1 MAVRAKGNPKSS
13 LKNNPQNGAQNGS
26 TAPQGIPANA
36 YTPLKPGET
45 YVPFVPAG
53 KTIPEVTRRSV
64 IIGVLMAVLF
74 SFSACYL
81 GLVAGQ
87 VFEAAIPIAIL
98 AVGMAGMYARKS
110 SILENVII
118 QSIGA
123 ASGLVVAGAIFTLP
137 ALYILGLKVSLLHTF
152 IASCLGGFL
161 GILFLVPLRRYFV
174 AEEHGKLPFP
184 EATATTEI
192 LATGERGGKSAK
204 VLALSMGL
212 GGLYDFLV
220 EALQAW
226 PKTLRSDVLLGKA
239 GSALGEK
246 LRWVFKLDGTA
257 ALFGLGYIIG
267 LRYSAVIAAGSVFSF
282 LVLVP
287 LIYHFGQTL
296 PSIVIPGAMPIGQM
310 TELQIFSAYAQK
322 IGIGAIAMAGVLGI
336 IKMARIIVSSFSVGI
351 REIFRGTTSAPR
363 SALRTDTDISMKYNL
378 MFILLTLA
386 AVFGAFWLFASPAG
400 GTGFVLKIAGIGLA
414 IVAALAFLF
423 TPVAVRAT
431 AIVGV
436 NPVSGMTLITLILSS
451 IALVSV
457 GLTGP
462 VGMTVV
468 LVMGCVVCTALSMSG
483 GFITDLKI
491 GYWLGATP
499 RNQQRWKFLGV
510 VVSALSVSFALLLI
524 QKAYGFTIGGGI
536 LNGGVSNPAI
546 SAPQGNLMAT
556 IIQSLMIQSEIPY
569 VLYALGA
576 LCALVIEMLGVSPLA
591 FALGMYLPIQINMP
605 LLAGGIISWMVLKS
619 SELRVASY
627 EKNVKDERESPKER
641 GILIASGFIAG
652 GALMGVVGA
661 VLNLNE
667 IGKPIR
673 FLSIGAK
680 YVSSVVPETGKTIW
694 DIGSYAPYF
703 QGFSG
708 QLISLIGFASLAAF
722 CYFYAKGRR
731 K

>member
-1 MAVRAKGNPKSS
+1 MAVRYRKPSKAAQAAPRGAPNP
-13 LKNNPQNGAQNGS
+13 A
-26 TAPQGIPANA
+26 GIPANA
-36 YTPLKPGET
+36 YTPLKPGEK

-64 IIGVLMAVLF
+64 LTGVLMAVLF
-74 SFSACYL
+74 SFAACYL

-98 AVGMAGMYARKS
+98 AVGLAGLYARKS

-137 ALYILGLKVSLLHTF
+137 ALYILGLKVNLLHTF

-204 VLALSMGL
+204 ILALSMAV
-212 GGLYDFLV
+212 GGLYDFFV

-226 PKTLRSDVLLGKA
+226 PKTLRTDVLLGRF
-239 GSALGEK
+239 GSALSEK
-246 LRWVFKLDGTA
+246 ARWVFKLDGTA

-282 LVLVP
+282 LILVP
-287 LIYHFGQTL
+287 LVWHFGQAL
-296 PSIVIPGAMPIGQM
+296 PSIVIPGTLPIGQM
-310 TELQIFSAYAQK
+310 TDGQIFSAYAQK
-322 IGIGAIAMAGVLGI
+322 IGIGAIAMAGLLGI
-336 IKMARIIVSSFSVGI
+336 LKMAKIIVSSFSVGV
-351 REIFRGTTSAPR
+351 RELFRGASAASKSR
-363 SALRTDTDISMKYNL
+363 LRTDTDISMKYNL
-378 MFILLTLA
+378 AFLLLTLA
-386 AVFGAFWLFASPAG
+386 AVFGAFALFASGAG
-400 GTGFVLKIAGIGLA
+400 DAAFVLQVAAIGLA
-414 IVAALAFLF
+414 IVAVLAFLF

-451 IALVSV
+451 LALVSI
-457 GLTGP
+457 GLTGA

-510 VVSALSVSFALLLI
+510 VVSALSVSLALLLI
-524 QKAYGFTIGGGI
+524 EKAYGFTVGGRGI
-536 LNGGVSNPAI
+536 LDGGVPNPAI

-556 IIQSLMIQSEIPY
+556 IIQSLMVESQIPY
-569 VLYALGA
+569 GLYALGA
-576 LCALVIEMLGVSPLA
+576 LCALMIEMLGVSPLA

-605 LLAGGIISWMVLKS
+605 LLVGGIVSWAVMRS
-619 SELRVASY
+619 SGFRVSGS
-627 EKNVKDERESPKER
+627 EKKIDTTEQSPKER

-652 GALMGVVGA
+652 GALMGVIGA

-667 IGKPIR
+667 IGKPVR
-673 FLSIGAK
+673 FLSIGAE
-680 YVSSVVPETGKTIW
+680 YASRVLPDSGRTIW
-694 DIGSYAPYF
+694 DIASVAPYY
-703 QGFSG
+703 QAASG
-708 QLISLIGFASLAAF
+708 QWIGLACFTALCAF
-722 CYFYAKGRR
+722 CFLYARGGKR
-731 K
+731 

>member
-1 MAVRAKGNPKSS
+1 MSKSPTPDPSPSKG
-13 LKNNPQNGAQNGS
+13 L
-26 TAPQGIPANA
+26 PANA
-36 YTPLKPGET
+36 YTPLAPGET
-45 YVPFVPAG
+45 YVPFVPAEQSVRE
-53 KTIPEVTRRSV
+53 ITRRSV
-64 IIGVLMAVLF
+64 LVGVAMAVVF

-98 AVGMAGMYARKS
+98 AVGISSLTRRKS
-110 SILENVII
+110 TILENVII

-137 ALYILGLKVSLLHTF
+137 ALYILGLRVSLLHTF

-204 VLALSMGL
+204 ILAFSMGI

-226 PKTLRSDVLLGKA
+226 PKTLRTDVLFGKF
-239 GSALGEK
+239 GSALAEK

-287 LIYHFGQTL
+287 LVYHFGRVL
-296 PSIVIPGAMPIGQM
+296 PSIVIPGTVPIGQM
-310 TELQIFSAYAQK
+310 NELQIFSAYAQK

-336 IKMARIIVSSFSVGI
+336 IKMAKIIVSSFSVGI
-351 REIFRGTTSAPR
+351 REIFRGAKTAPK
-363 SALRTDTDISMKYNL
+363 SALRTDTDISMKYTL
-378 MFILLTLA
+378 TFILLTLA
-386 AVFGAFWLFASPAG
+386 AVFGAFSLFASPAG
-400 GTGFVLKIAGIGLA
+400 GTLFVLKIAGIGLA
-414 IVAALAFLF
+414 IVAGLAFLF

-451 IALVSV
+451 IALVSI
-457 GLTGP
+457 GLTGAI
-462 VGMTVV
+462 GMTVV

-499 RNQQRWKFLGV
+499 RNQERWKFLGV
-510 VVSALSVSFALLLI
+510 AVSAVSVSFALLLI
-524 QKAYGFTIGGGI
+524 QKAYGFTIGGRGI
-536 LNGGVSNPAI
+536 LDGGVSNPAI

-556 IIQSLMIQSEIPY
+556 IIQSLMIQSQIPY

-605 LLAGGIISWMVLKS
+605 LFAGGLISWLVIRSSGFRVPGSETKS
-619 SELRVASY
+619 ASA
-627 EKNVKDERESPKER
+627 EESPKER

-652 GALMGVVGA
+652 GALMGVLGA

-673 FLSIGAK
+673 FLSVGAK
-680 YVSSVVPETGKTIW
+680 YVKSVVPETGKTIW
-694 DIGSYAPYF
+694 DIGSYLPYF
-703 QGFSG
+703 QSLSG
-708 QLISLIGFASLAAF
+708 QVISLIGFTGLCAF
-722 CYFYAKGRR
+722 CYLYARGR
-731 K
+731 KK